1 MPKILRLDTMSVI
14 NTNPNP
20 PKDNP
25 ITFQS
30 PILTATN
37 YNTWAIK
44 MEAIMDAHGLWD
56 AVEPPTGVVVDEKK
70 SKQARAFIFQSIPE
84 EILSQAA
91 KKKTAK
97 EVWDSLKSRYVGAER
112 VKKARLRIL
121 KSEFEGLYM
130 KDGESI
136 DDYTAKLSGMISRY
150 SSVGATLSDE
160 ELVRKLF
167 DTVPEKF
174 INLVASI
181 EQSSDVE
188 SMLFEE
194 AIGHLKAYEDRLKLR
209 KGNCGG
215 ESTLL
220 LTKSDSVG
228 SQKGSS
234 KTHPTAGRGRGGY
247 NQSRGSR
254 SGSRGRGASRG
265 RGGRWGGG
273 SRQDF
278 GNTNRRPKDKSHI
291 KCFECNNL
299 GHYASECKQGK
310 KHDEEVNLAQEQEDE
325 ATLLL
330 SVCGE
335 ETLNMVLLNEEK
347 VVPSRYQEPNTSKH
361 MWYLDNGASNHMTG
375 LNEVFAELD
384 EKITGQVRF
393 GDGSKVEIKGRGTI
407 LFNCKNGDQFILPNV
422 YYIPALHSN
431 VISLGQMTEDGYNVG
446 MRQNYLRMYDA
457 KGRLVMKVERS
468 ANRLYKILLTPG
480 KPICLAMNLDQE
492 EWVWHARMGHA
503 NFGVLQS
510 MARKEMVD
518 GMPYID
524 HPSKVCEGCLI
535 GKQVRQSFPAESTWR
550 AKEPLQLIHADLCG
564 PITPCSKGG
573 NKYFFLLVD
582 DYSRFMWVY
591 LLKSKDEALM
601 RFKKFKAKVEKE
613 SSFRIKM
620 LRTDRGGEFNSHKF
634 SEFCSEAG
642 IRRQLTAPY
651 TPQQNGVVERRNR
664 TIVEMTRTIL
674 KSMKVPDELWAEAV
688 RHSVFLLNR
697 IGTKS
702 VRNRTPYE
710 AWKSSKPTLE
720 HVRIFGCVAYV
731 KKLNEITK
739 LSDRSEPMVH
749 LGIEEGSKAYRLL
762 NPKTNKIVVARDVVF
777 DEVEHWNWDPV
788 PQQEPPGNCEGNNS
802 TRSETASAPFDDTPP
817 QGFRSMHDVEQ
828 RSTAMTDD
836 EVRDL
841 YDRNPELLLL
851 NNEPMSYDEAAK
863 DQCWRKAMEQEL
875 DSINRNRTWRLVNL
889 PAGQKAIGLKWVFK
903 LKKDPNGTITKHKAR
918 LVAKGYVQ
926 KKGVDFD
933 EAFAPVARL
942 ETVRLLLAMAA
953 KERWLVHH
961 LDVKSAFLNGDL
973 KEEVYVQQP
982 AGFEIKGKETQVYR
996 LNKALYGLRQAPR
1009 AWNLKLDQS
1018 LKKMGFTR
1026 CSHDQAVYKVHN
1038 ADSVLIVGVY
1048 VDDLIVTGSNE
1059 SEILEFKE
1067 KMKRLFE
1074 MSDLGLLTYY
1084 LGIEVSQ
1091 KENEIIICQEGYAKR
1106 ILEAAGMQNC
1116 NSAKCPMEFK
1126 LKLCKDDSGKPTDAT
1141 KYRSIIGS
1149 LRYLINT
1156 RPDLSY
1162 SVGALSKYLQ
1172 NPKESHYAALKQVL
1186 RYLKGTVSHG
1196 LKYNRGGDGKL
1207 VGYSDSSHGT
1217 DLDDRRGTTGMVF
1230 YYAGKLITWA
1240 SQKQQTVALSSCEAE
1255 FLAATS
1261 AACQGLWLRSLISE
1275 LSGEKAQKVK
1285 LLVDNESAIA
1295 LMKNSVFHGRSKH
1308 IDIKFHFIRECVERD
1323 QIGVEHVSG
1332 DLQKADMLTKA
1343 LAKIKF
1349 AEMRELVGVE
1359 DLKTVVN
1366 TKGVNVG

>member
-1 MPKILRLDTMSVI
+1 
-14 NTNPNP
+14 
-20 PKDNP
+20 
-25 ITFQS
+25 
-30 PILTATN
+30 
-37 YNTWAIK
+37 
-44 MEAIMDAHGLWD
+44 
-56 AVEPPTGVVVDEKK
+56 
-70 SKQARAFIFQSIPE
+70 
-84 EILSQAA
+84 
-91 KKKTAK
+91 
-97 EVWDSLKSRYVGAER
+97 
-112 VKKARLRIL
+112 
-121 KSEFEGLYM
+121 
-130 KDGESI
+130 
-136 DDYTAKLSGMISRY
+136 
-150 SSVGATLSDE
+150 
-160 ELVRKLF
+160 
-167 DTVPEKF
+167 
-174 INLVASI
+174 
-181 EQSSDVE
+181 
-188 SMLFEE
+188 
-194 AIGHLKAYEDRLKLR
+194 
-209 KGNCGG
+209 
-215 ESTLL
+215 
-220 LTKSDSVG
+220 
-228 SQKGSS
+228 
-234 KTHPTAGRGRGGY
+234 
-247 NQSRGSR
+247 
-254 SGSRGRGASRG
+254 
-265 RGGRWGGG
+265 
-273 SRQDF
+273 
-278 GNTNRRPKDKSHI
+278 
-291 KCFECNNL
+291 
-299 GHYASECKQGK
+299 
-310 KHDEEVNLAQEQEDE
+310 
-325 ATLLL
+325 
-330 SVCGE
+330 
-335 ETLNMVLLNEEK
+335 
-347 VVPSRYQEPNTSKH
+347 
-361 MWYLDNGASNHMTG
+361 
-375 LNEVFAELD
+375 
-384 EKITGQVRF
+384 
-393 GDGSKVEIKGRGTI
+393 
-407 LFNCKNGDQFILPNV
+407 
-422 YYIPALHSN
+422 
-431 VISLGQMTEDGYNVG
+431 
-446 MRQNYLRMYDA
+446 
-457 KGRLVMKVERS
+457 
-468 ANRLYKILLTPG
+468 
-480 KPICLAMNLDQE
+480 
-492 EWVWHARMGHA
+492 
-503 NFGVLQS
+503 
-510 MARKEMVD
+510 
-518 GMPYID
+518 
-524 HPSKVCEGCLI
+524 
-535 GKQVRQSFPAESTWR
+535 
-550 AKEPLQLIHADLCG
+550 
-564 PITPCSKGG
+564 
-573 NKYFFLLVD
+573 
-582 DYSRFMWVY
+582 
-591 LLKSKDEALM
+591 
-601 RFKKFKAKVEKE
+601 
-613 SSFRIKM
+613 
-620 LRTDRGGEFNSHKF
+620 
-634 SEFCSEAG
+634 
-642 IRRQLTAPY
+642 
-651 TPQQNGVVERRNR
+651 
-664 TIVEMTRTIL
+664 
-674 KSMKVPDELWAEAV
+674 
-688 RHSVFLLNR
+688 
-697 IGTKS
+697 
-702 VRNRTPYE
+702 
-710 AWKSSKPTLE
+710 
-720 HVRIFGCVAYV
+720 
-731 KKLNEITK
+731 
-739 LSDRSEPMVH
+739 
-749 LGIEEGSKAYRLL
+749 
-762 NPKTNKIVVARDVVF
+762 
-777 DEVEHWNWDPV
+777 
-788 PQQEPPGNCEGNNS
+788 
-802 TRSETASAPFDDTPP
+802 
-817 QGFRSMHDVEQ
+817 MHDVEQ